1 MILLRA
7 YVGEIEQGCIHT
19 EEKMGDISK
28 RIFCGRHSIVT
39 AYLDILMESAE
50 NIDQEDLSTSK
61 ILLANTNMFAEG
73 KVFTQK
79 AGRITYLYHY
89 SSP

>member
-1 MILLRA
+1 MKIAKIGLPHDTA
-7 YVGEIEQGCIHT
+7 HVGEKEQGCIHT
-19 EEKMGDISK
+19 EEKMGDISR

-61 ILLANTNMFAEG
+61 ILLEG
-73 KVFTQK
+73 
-79 AGRITYLYHY
+79 HY
-89 SSP
+89 CQY